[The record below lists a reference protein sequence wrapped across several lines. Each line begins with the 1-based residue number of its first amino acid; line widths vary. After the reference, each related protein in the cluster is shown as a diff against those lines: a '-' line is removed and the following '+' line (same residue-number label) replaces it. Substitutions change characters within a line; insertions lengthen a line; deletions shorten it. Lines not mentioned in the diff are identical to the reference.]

1 MKAIFDINLTID
13 GHTKVVQY
21 TETPKDVQKMQGIKV
36 LILESLLDEL
46 LYFKDNTE
54 EDIKR
59 ALKEWI
65 KTKKEEFKVR

>member
-13 GHTKVVQY
+13 GHTEVVQY
-21 TETPKDVQKMQGIKV
+21 IETPKDVQKMQGIKV